1 MRTLARVVI
10 VMAVLNLGAIL
21 AGVGWLIASGR
32 LDMDRAR
39 ELVGTL
45 GETIAEE
52 EARLEEER
60 RQREAE
66 KAQEE
71 AEEVPEIGMTANEL
85 NTVRVEL
92 TQIDRDRLERMER
105 EIEDLR
111 ATLRRE
117 RLLLEQERDEFEEEK
132 QAFRAMRER
141 VTANQDDEQFKKA
154 LNTLSRMAPEDAM
167 KSLDAT
173 LEAGDRAIVV
183 SYLSEMGDRIRKNVL
198 SEFVD
203 DGRPEL
209 AAELLDAVRR
219 HGVDTASADDPA
231 P

>member
-1 MRTLARVVI
+1 MKILARVVI
-10 VMAVLNLGAIL
+10 VMAVLNLAAIL

-39 ELVGTL
+39 ELAGTL

-52 EARLEEER
+52 DARLAEEQRE
-60 RQREAE
+60 REAE
-66 KAQEE
+66 EAQQK
-71 AEEVPEIGMTANEL
+71 AEEVPEIGMTADEL

-117 RLLLEQERDEFEEEK
+117 RLLLDQERDEFEDEK

-141 VTANQDDEQFKKA
+141 ITANQDDEQFKKA
-154 LNTLSRMAPEDAM
+154 LNTLSRMAPEDVM

-173 LEAGDRAIVV
+173 IEAGDRAVVV